1 MLRRLH
7 GRVGIYEIFVMS
19 DKLAMLIMEGGNSLQ
34 IAAEA
39 EKEGMVPLRK
49 SGLMKVAQGVTSLQ
63 EVFRVT
69 SG

>member
-1 MLRRLH
+1 
-7 GRVGIYEIFVMS
+7 MS